1 MRLKEI
7 KPGMVIHCK
16 NDEEKKAL
24 LEEAERLGYLWHSRK
39 SPIDR
44 TVCHGNTIHFYAENE
59 FADYKHIAWSD
70 KTEGVIEFSDLILH
84 EMTAEELLNILNE
97 IIHCGVRRC
106 DECPLAENGET
117 LCTDD
122 KGGVKISNPDKLI
135 SICQQ
140 WKAYHEKKEP
150 EIETVDICRIIEIQP
165 DGKKRCVHEEDI
177 SDGELMYSGDAVEN
191 CRYILK
197 NYCKEHDGEFIA
209 VHEVVSRVKAVE

>member
-16 NDEEKKAL
+16 NIAEYER
-24 LEEAERLGYLWHSRK
+24 LEEETIKNGYGELPLHNHSEDFIKKVGFYINYKKTLWGGLNK
-39 SPIDR
+39 
-44 TVCHGNTIHFYAENE
+44 NY
-59 FADYKHIAWSD
+59 
-70 KTEGVIEFSDLILH
+70 IEFSDLILP

-122 KGGVKISNPDKLI
+122 AGGVKISNPDKLI

-140 WKAYHEKKEP
+140 WKSEHEKKEP
-150 EIETVDICRIIEIQP
+150 EIEWVYRVFGAENFGEKFFDTEEEAI
-165 DGKKRCVHEEDI
+165 KRCEELAK
-177 SDGELMYSGDAVEN
+177 SQKTKQYARYERV
-191 CRYILK
+191 CRVM
-197 NYCKEHDGEFIA
+197 E
-209 VHEVVSRVKAVE
+209 